1 MKSIKVAWAI
11 AYPNKRF
18 MLGWLIPELYS
29 TKQQAQDAVERANI
43 KGKPVKVRI
52 TVEKVI

>member
-1 MKSIKVAWAI
+1 MKSIKKAWAI
-11 AYPNKRF
+11 EHPNGRLMHGF
-18 MLGWLIPELYS
+18 DGVEIYS
-29 TKQQAQDAVERANI
+29 TKSAAQYVLDHTPT